1 MCRESE
7 DNLSTGPS
15 ENQLRREI
23 EKGNERKRETDEQM
37 KQRKKIQKKDSW
49 RYITQGE
56 LGV

>member
-37 KQRKKIQKKDSW
+37 KQKKNTE
-49 RYITQGE
+49 RYIKQGE